1 MDRDGSIPYV
11 PVSSRYAGVAELVD
25 ARDSKSRFLGS
36 VGSSPTT
43 RTILNNFQSI
53 VVIPDLIRDPIDV
66 RRDDQN
72 KKAPPHL
79 SSPPFN

>member
-1 MDRDGSIPYV
+1 MDRAGSIPYV

-43 RTILNNFQSI
+43 RTTFLQYLTFLNALIAAAMLANRATI
-53 VVIPDLIRDPIDV
+53 VL
-66 RRDDQN
+66 
-72 KKAPPHL
+72 
-79 SSPPFN
+79 FC